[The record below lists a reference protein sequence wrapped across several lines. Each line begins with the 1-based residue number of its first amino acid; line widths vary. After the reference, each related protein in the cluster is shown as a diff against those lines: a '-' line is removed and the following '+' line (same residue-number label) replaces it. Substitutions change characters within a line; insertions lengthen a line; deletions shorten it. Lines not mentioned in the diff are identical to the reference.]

1 MTSKGDLM
9 NFLRL
14 PLLCT
19 LILSNLLLTTPV
31 AGQQRRNQE
40 KTPAKTAAAPAP
52 PPPTFDT
59 LLPADSYQVYAE
71 VRNTGQLLKS
81 SALNDALEPVLRL
94 GGPEKEFLDAIEWLK
109 AHADPLATSRL
120 LVAVSAAKNRS
131 EERRVGKECRSRWSP
146 YH

>member
-1 MTSKGDLM
+1 M

-40 KTPAKTAAAPAP
+40 KTPAKAPAAPAP
-52 PPPTFDT
+52 PAPTFDT

-71 VRNTGQLLKS
+71 VRNIGQLLKS
-81 SALNDALEPVLRL
+81 SALSDALEPVLRL

-120 LVAVSAAKNRS
+120 LVAVSAATNDLPDLGVGIEFS
-131 EERRVGKECRSRWSP
+131 SAEEAAKFEKP
-146 YH
+146 